1 MRMTLEISNN
11 YSVYRHIFPNGK
23 SYIGITSQPLK
34 KRFENGR
41 GYKRCPKMHNAI
53 LKYGW
58 NNIEHE
64 LLYSGLSKEEA
75 EAKEIELIAFYGS
88 VENGYNIDHGGN
100 TTGTHSIETRNKISI
115 ANKGIKKPPCSEERK
130 AMLSEYFSG
139 ERNPFYGKHHS
150 EKVKEEHSK
159 FMKGNQYNKGNHHT
173 EEFKRFKSAQ
183 MKEKYS
189 NGGNPKCKAVIRTDS
204 IGNVTRFYSLQNA
217 AQTVG
222 KNVSSLHNAIKKHSF
237 YCGYYWEYENE
248 SRS

>member
-1 MRMTLEISNN
+1 MSQTEISNN

-23 SYIGITSQPLK
+23 CYIGITSQPLE

-41 GYKRCPKMHNAI
+41 GYKQCPKMHNAI

-58 NNIEHE
+58 NNVEHE

-88 VENGYNIDHGGN
+88 VENGYNTDHGGN

-130 AMLSEYFSG
+130 AMYSEHFSG
-139 ERNPFYGKHHS
+139 EGNPFYGKHHS
-150 EKVKEEHSK
+150 EEVKIEHSK

-173 EEFKRFKSAQ
+173 EEFKRFKSLQ

-189 NGGNPKCKAVIRTDS
+189 GGGNPKCKAVVRTDAD
-204 IGNVTRFYSLQNA
+204 GNKTRFYSLRKA
-217 AQTVG
+217 AQEIG
-222 KNVSSLHNAIKKHSF
+222 KNVSCLHKAVKNKSF
-237 YCGYYWEYENE
+237 YCGYFWGYENE
-248 SRS
+248 I

>member
-1 MRMTLEISNN
+1 MWGMSQTEISNN

-23 SYIGITSQPLK
+23 CYIGITSQTLE

-41 GYKRCPKMHNAI
+41 GYKKCPKMHNAI

-64 LLYSGLSKEEA
+64 LLYSGLPKEEA

-88 VENGYNIDHGGN
+88 VENGYNTDHGGN

-115 ANKGIKKPPCSEERK
+115 AN
-130 AMLSEYFSG
+130 
-139 ERNPFYGKHHS
+139 
-150 EKVKEEHSK
+150 
-159 FMKGNQYNKGNHHT
+159 
-173 EEFKRFKSAQ
+173 
-183 MKEKYS
+183 
-189 NGGNPKCKAVIRTDS
+189 
-204 IGNVTRFYSLQNA
+204 IGNVTRFYSLRNA
-217 AQTVG
+217 AETVG

-237 YCGYYWEYENE
+237 YCGYYWGYENE